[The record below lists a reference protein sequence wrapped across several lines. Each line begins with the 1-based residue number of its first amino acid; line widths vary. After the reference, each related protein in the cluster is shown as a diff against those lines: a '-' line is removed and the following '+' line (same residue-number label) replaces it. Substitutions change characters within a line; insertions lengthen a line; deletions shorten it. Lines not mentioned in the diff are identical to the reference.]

1 MGQGEPNRTKSA
13 VKVKVKDQL
22 LKHVLEA
29 EDTKE
34 YNHQLPRGKD
44 DESMKQLIEWG
55 EDEMDDVDE
64 VVGDK

>member
-44 DESMKQLIEWG
+44 DESMKQLIE
-55 EDEMDDVDE
+55 
-64 VVGDK
+64 